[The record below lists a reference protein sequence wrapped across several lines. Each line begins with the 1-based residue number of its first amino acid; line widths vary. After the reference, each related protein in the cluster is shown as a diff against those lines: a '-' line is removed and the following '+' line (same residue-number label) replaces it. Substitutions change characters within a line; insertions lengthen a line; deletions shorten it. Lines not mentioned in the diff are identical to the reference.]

1 MPVRRRCGSR
11 PRPSSTR
18 LIVRR
23 TSCFRSCRFRRRSD
37 PVSNTAGMPLPSAG
51 GRGPAQG
58 FCKVSC
64 GFGCLCGKGEIYK
77 GGRKITGI
85 LILGARVFRPAC
97 RPRVALNTDSGMPTM
112 PIPEC
117 NHPQT
122 SQLFRDNLILSDRR
136 ARLAGLKTRARSSP
150 LCTDQV
156 SFLFC

>member
-1 MPVRRRCGSR
+1 M
-11 PRPSSTR
+11 
-18 LIVRR
+18 
-23 TSCFRSCRFRRRSD
+23 
-37 PVSNTAGMPLPSAG
+37 
-51 GRGPAQG
+51 QG

-136 ARLAGLKTRARSSP
+136 ARLAGLKTRAPSSP

-156 SFLFC
+156 SFLFCQPKSINIDFANALMKGLVGGSGV